1 MKKVKIKAPAK
12 VNLTLDV
19 LGVTGGYH
27 DIKSLVA
34 SIDVYDEI
42 TLRARKDSTIT
53 LECTG
58 LNVGCETFDNNAYK
72 AAKSF
77 IKKFS
82 THGVDIKIKKNIPIG
97 AGLGGSSADIAG
109 VLNGM
114 KSLYQVK
121 GSLLSIANDLGSDSG
136 YMLSGGFAVITGRG
150 EKVHPKDIKNTLY
163 LLFITEDKSIT
174 ARASY
179 KACDK
184 LEKIFKPC
192 TSAAEKA
199 LKDGDREKFYS
210 VVKNDL
216 YYGSKEL
223 LPEMQGN
230 IFVLKK
236 AGAPTALMTGSG
248 SAVYGVFFDKARRDG
263 VYKKLLPIYGSRLIK
278 AQTIEPR

>member
-12 VNLTLDV
+12 INLTLDV
-19 LGVTGGYH
+19 LGVTDGYH

-42 TLRARKDSTIT
+42 TLKARKDSTIT

-58 LNVGCETFDNNAYK
+58 INIGCDTFDNNAYK

-109 VLNGM
+109 VLLGM
-114 KSLYQVK
+114 KNLYQIK
-121 GSLLSIANDLGSDSG
+121 GNLHTIANELGSDSN
-136 YMLSGGFAVITGRG
+136 YMLSGGYAVITGRG
-150 EKVHPKDIKNTLY
+150 ERVHPREIDKTLY
-163 LLFITEDKSIT
+163 LILVTEDKSIT

-179 KACDK
+179 KAFDK
-184 LEKIFKPC
+184 LEKVFKPC
-192 TSAAEKA
+192 TAAAEKA
-199 LKDGDREKFYS
+199 LKDGDKEKFYS
-210 VVKNDL
+210 VIKNDL

-236 AGAPTALMTGSG
+236 AGAPAALMTGSG
-248 SAVYGVFFDKARRDG
+248 SAVYGVFFDEKERDKA
-263 VYKKLLPIYGSRLIK
+263 YKKLLPIYGSRLIK
-278 AQTIEPR
+278 AQTL

>member
-12 VNLTLDV
+12 INLTLDV
-19 LGVTGGYH
+19 LGVTNGYH

-42 TLRARKDSTIT
+42 ILRARKDSTIT
-53 LECTG
+53 LECAG
-58 LNVGCETFDNNAYK
+58 INIDCEIFDNNAYK
-72 AAKSF
+72 AAKAF
-77 IKKFS
+77 IEKFS
-82 THGVDIKIKKNIPIG
+82 THGVDIKINKNIPIG

-109 VLNGM
+109 VLLGM

-121 GSLLSIANDLGSDSG
+121 GNLNAIANELGSDSN
-136 YMLSGGFAVITGRG
+136 YMLSGGYAVITGRG
-150 EKVHPKDIKNTLY
+150 EKVHPREIDQILY
-163 LLFITEDKSIT
+163 LLLILEGKSIA

-179 KACDK
+179 KAFDK
-184 LEKIFKPC
+184 LEKTFKPC
-192 TSAAEKA
+192 TAAAEKA
-199 LKDGDREKFYS
+199 LKEGDKEKFYQ
-210 VVKNDL
+210 VIKNDL

-248 SAVYGVFFDKARRDG
+248 SAVYGVFFDKKERDK
-263 VYKKLLPIYGSRLIK
+263 VYKKLLPIYGNRLIK
-278 AQTIEPR
+278 AQTL